1 MVDTK
6 TVAGSPK
13 FTVLPDGD
21 FLMSPRGLG
30 TNIVEIEV
38 PSFKRAGVMSPLHDK
53 LSARAPPPR
62 GDDLMKHVL
71 ENETVHAMRAEAFK
85 VARQMKARVFGEE
98 MVEQAANQ
106 RHEAAATITEKAL
119 ALQLRAAEA
128 ASKAAAAIAEKVRRA
143 EEESAKVDAAK
154 AKLKAQEE
162 AAAAAK
168 AQLLGR
174 LDAASARRALLVEDR
189 VRTAV
194 SLQSP
199 RPARVLN
206 QALGFGVSTPAV
218 SSTRDSVS
226 PVEAEAEEAVEE
238 AEADSS
244 APASVA
250 AVLPVAVALSVAA
263 VACIVGGLYA
273 WTELPTM
280 MGWSE
285 PAPPPVVS
293 WYDSVVDSVVELWS

>member
-1 MVDTK
+1 
-6 TVAGSPK
+6 
-13 FTVLPDGD
+13 
-21 FLMSPRGLG
+21 
-30 TNIVEIEV
+30 
-38 PSFKRAGVMSPLHDK
+38 
-53 LSARAPPPR
+53 
-62 GDDLMKHVL
+62 MKHVL

-162 AAAAAK
+162 EAAAAK

>member
-98 MVEQAANQ
+98 MVEQAATQ
-106 RHEAAATITEKAL
+106 LGVSAEGMPIAALAAACMKAL
-119 ALQLRAAEA
+119 GHG
-128 ASKAAAAIAEKVRRA
+128 S
-143 EEESAKVDAAK
+143 
-154 AKLKAQEE
+154 
-162 AAAAAK
+162 
-168 AQLLGR
+168 
-174 LDAASARRALLVEDR
+174 
-189 VRTAV
+189 
-194 SLQSP
+194 
-199 RPARVLN
+199 
-206 QALGFGVSTPAV
+206 
-218 SSTRDSVS
+218 
-226 PVEAEAEEAVEE
+226 
-238 AEADSS
+238 
-244 APASVA
+244 
-250 AVLPVAVALSVAA
+250 
-263 VACIVGGLYA
+263 
-273 WTELPTM
+273 
-280 MGWSE
+280 
-285 PAPPPVVS
+285 
-293 WYDSVVDSVVELWS
+293 